1 MICPECKV
9 FMGDMWE
16 DQFGCGKLV
25 MAGNVFTDEEHKPT
39 PSWYCSD
46 CNLMI
51 LDRDGV

>member
-1 MICPECKV
+1 
-9 FMGDMWE
+9 MGDMWE

-25 MAGNVFTDEEHKPT
+25 MKGNVLTGEEPKLT

-51 LDRDGV
+51 LDVDGV